1 MHQLLSGTLRYI
13 TAVNFAPRQY
23 IVRHT
28 TLCMRF
34 SSSTSPFLMPHSAEV
49 TAHAALFPTL
59 RNIILGLCTHI
70 RRTLLATSLA
80 SQLTHHPG
88 TTQKTWHQAI
98 NILPYPTLQSRHPWV
113 PRVGSSYTGCAFVL
127 RRATILLISW
137 CHNTL
142 YARVL
147 YI

>member
-1 MHQLLSGTLRYI
+1 MHQLLSGTLRHI

-34 SSSTSPFLMPHSAEV
+34 SSSTSPFLMPHCAEV
-49 TAHAALFPTL
+49 TAHAALFHTL
-59 RNIILGLCTHI
+59 NNIILGFCTHI
-70 RRTLLATSLA
+70 RRTLLVISLLHSSPITLA
-80 SQLTHHPG
+80 P
-88 TTQKTWHQAI
+88 TTKQHQAI
-98 NILPYPTLQSRHPWV
+98 NILPYPTLQSRHPWA
-113 PRVGSSYTGCAFVL
+113 PRVGSSYTGCAFAL
-127 RRATILLISW
+127 RRATILLIRW

-142 YARVL
+142 YARIL